1 MEGNSHPLTR
11 IEMQTHGV
19 SRVNTFIIGPE
30 TRLGYYVIRYEV
42 KMEDVAGAINTP
54 RILIITAF
62 GY

>member
-19 SRVNTFIIGPE
+19 SRVNTFIIGAE
-30 TRLGYYVIRYEV
+30 TSLGYYDVRHEV
-42 KMEDVAGAINTP
+42 NMENVAGTINTP